1 MKHRLLR
8 LLAGSVL
15 SVAAAAACGA
25 DDAAAAALRFD
36 ISRFDVSGNSL
47 LDPAEV
53 ARVLAPF
60 AGKQRDFGDIQR
72 ALEALEAAFH
82 QRGYSVV
89 QVELPEQELNRD
101 VVLLRVVENRIG
113 RVSVSGNRHVDEA
126 NVRRALPALVEG
138 RTPNMAALS
147 TGLRLANDNPARKIT
162 LKLQSGEASGEVD
175 AALEVADERPWKVS
189 ANLDNAGTEQ
199 TGKNHLGVVLQHANL
214 WGRDHVL
221 SLQYTTSVQEPSR
234 VAVYGLG
241 YHLPLY
247 ARGDSIDLFASYSNV
262 DSGSVAAGIFD
273 LAVSGKGAVAGARY
287 NQYLARADKH
297 EGKLVYGVDFK
308 AYKNNVE
315 LQGLGLQLGRDVTVH
330 PLSVAYLGS
339 WTLER
344 GEANLAVTLLRNVAG
359 GAHGAQKD
367 FDAARSGARANYRA
381 LRLASSLSRLLPG
394 DWQARAVV
402 NGQYTP
408 DALVPGEQFGA
419 GGAGSVRG
427 FAERA
432 LSDDAGVA
440 ANLELYTP
448 NWCGGARWQCR
459 ALAFY
464 DAAHLWRRH
473 ALAGEAGGNGI
484 GSAGLGLRVQFADMA
499 SLQLDYGHVLRAAS
513 AAPADGN
520 RLHLRLALS
529 Y

>member
-15 SVAAAAACGA
+15 SAAVAAAWGA
-25 DDAAAAALRFD
+25 DDAAAALRFD
-36 ISRFDVSGNSL
+36 ISRFEVSGNSL
-47 LDPAEV
+47 LEPAEV

-60 AGKQRDFGDIQR
+60 AGRQRDFGDIQR

-113 RVSVSGNRHVDEA
+113 RVAVSGNVHVDEA

-147 TGLRLANDNPARKIT
+147 AGLRLANDNPARKIT
-162 LKLQSGEASGEVD
+162 LKLQGGEVD
-175 AALEVADERPWKVS
+175 AALEVADERPWKAS

-221 SLQYTTSVQEPSR
+221 SLQYTTSLQEPSR

-247 ARGDSIDLFASYSNV
+247 ARGDSLDLFASYSNV
-262 DSGSVAAGIFD
+262 DSGTVAAGIFD
-273 LAVSGKGAVAGARY
+273 LAVSGKGAVAGVRY
-287 NQYLARADKH
+287 NRHFARAGNRD
-297 EGKLVYGVDFK
+297 GKLVYGLDYK

-315 LQGLGLQLGRDVTVH
+315 LQGLALQLGRDVTVH

-344 GEANLAVTLLRNVAG
+344 GEANLGLTLLHNVAG
-359 GAHGAQKD
+359 GAHGAQAD
-367 FDAARSGARANYRA
+367 FTAVRSGARANYRA

-432 LSDDAGVA
+432 AADDAGLA

-448 NWCGGARWQCR
+448 NWCAGARWQCR

-473 ALAGEAGGNGI
+473 ALAGEAGSAAI
-484 GSAGLGLRVQFADMA
+484 GSAGLGLRVQYADMA
-499 SLQLDYGHVLRAAS
+499 SLHLDYGYVLRAGG
-513 AAPADGN
+513 AAPADSK